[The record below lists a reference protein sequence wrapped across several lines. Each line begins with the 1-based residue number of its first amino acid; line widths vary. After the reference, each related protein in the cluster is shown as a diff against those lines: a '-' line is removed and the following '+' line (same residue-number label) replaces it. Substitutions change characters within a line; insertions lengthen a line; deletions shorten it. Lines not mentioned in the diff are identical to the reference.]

1 MLHQGQQMVH
11 GNFNQTETQSAGQH
25 RPQGGCRLD
34 TGFPEALILLRHVGI
49 KETEGRIRLC
59 TQMGSQPSSSTSSL
73 SLRPHSSATS
83 STPGE
88 SHPSDGHPL
97 LYCAEATSLTFLKG
111 CEGFSGCSS
120 KPASSRSWF
129 FTARH
134 PSFQAAISLSTWAA
148 FSPPACGF

>member
-11 GNFNQTETQSAGQH
+11 GSFNQTETQAAGQH

-34 TGFPEALILLRHVGI
+34 TLILLRHVGI

-59 TQMGSQPSSSTSSL
+59 TQMGSQPLSSTSSL
-73 SLRPHSSATS
+73 SLRPHSSATG

-129 FTARH
+129 FTAHH